1 MKLSKVRTVV
11 AAVVFIV
18 LAAGLV
24 AYNSFGT
31 LSGFGWQTVS
41 LLCPLGALASMIAA
55 KMLIPRAVVSL
66 VIMAVLVFLF
76 GRMFCG
82 WVCPVPVMQRI
93 RAFFRPSKKRKQ
105 EQHDRAERSLKIAN
119 QELHCG
125 GGCKSCS
132 SSCASKRAQFDSRHL
147 VLGGSLLSAAIFGF
161 PVFCLICPVGLS
173 FAAVLLVWRL
183 FAFGDMTITVV
194 VVIAMLVLEMTLLR
208 KWCTRFCPIA
218 GLMNLVSRFS
228 RTTLPEINDAKCLET
243 TKGVAC
249 SCCATVCD
257 ADINLRHIEYGERTL
272 ADCTRCRACVDACPT
287 KAISMPLIRTKRK
300 DGTFN
305 VELSDTIEGNK

>member
-1 MKLSKVRTVV
+1 MKLSKVRTIV

-24 AYNSFGT
+24 AYGSFGT

-55 KMLIPRAVVSL
+55 KTIIPRAVVSI
-66 VIMAVLVFLF
+66 VIMAILVFLF
-76 GRMFCG
+76 GRFFCG
-82 WVCPVPVMQRI
+82 WICPVPVMQRI

-105 EQHDRAERSLKIAN
+105 EKHDRAELSLKIAN
-119 QELHCG
+119 QELGCA
-125 GGCKSCS
+125 GGCESCA
-132 SSCASKRAQFDSRHL
+132 SSCAAKRAKFDSRHM

-161 PVFCLICPVGLS
+161 PVFCLICPIGLS

-194 VVIAMLVLEMTLLR
+194 IVIAMLVLEMTLLR
-208 KWCTRFCPIA
+208 KWCSRFCPLS
-218 GLMNLVSRFS
+218 GLMNLISRFS
-228 RTTLPEINDAKCLET
+228 RTTLPQIDDAKCLET

-249 SCCATVCD
+249 SCCASVCD
-257 ADINLRHIEYGERTL
+257 ADINLRHIEYGERDL

-287 KAISMPLIRTKRK
+287 KAISMPLVRKKRK
-300 DGTFN
+300 DGTFG
-305 VELSDTIEGNK
+305 IEMPDVIEKER